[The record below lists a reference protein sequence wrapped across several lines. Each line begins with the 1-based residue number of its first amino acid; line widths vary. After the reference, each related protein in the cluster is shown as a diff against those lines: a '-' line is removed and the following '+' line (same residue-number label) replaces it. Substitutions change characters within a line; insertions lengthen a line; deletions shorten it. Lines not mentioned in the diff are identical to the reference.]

1 MKQPPV
7 ETPLA
12 RRFAVSLAD
21 VEPGRAR
28 IRIEAYAAAFLVAEP
43 ALATSPDRRARLAA
57 TIEELREAGVIQVS
71 RTVDGSELP
80 PLPSF
85 IVPLDRVTD
94 PPVGREA
101 AGYAWRPELAWAAR
115 LPLRRSEFDALRAIQ
130 AFLRDQS
137 ATAQIVPTGERSLE
151 LFGDEKRL
159 DGLRRNRR
167 LFAPGR
173 LSLQMLRARQFA
185 PPFAYRR
192 VGPGSVALV
201 LENVATYHSVLA
213 TVPTDSPV
221 GLVIFGA
228 GGNFAASVCYL
239 SELATDGPAASISE
253 IRYFGD
259 LDRRGLEIPIA
270 ADAAAREAGLPAV
283 RPAIGLWARLLRAG
297 QRRVHPPVD
306 AFTADRLTAWLP
318 VSLRES
324 AREVL
329 VSGARL
335 AQEAVGMELL
345 TSEPTWMIWAELGPP
360 GVDRPGEP
368 APEHR
373 RTSAALHRGQSL
385 PTGDDALVL
394 DDGGNL
400 CEPES
405 EAEWNSWVAA
415 GKTRNWVLSDPILDW
430 LHLHGEGAGFV
441 RDERR
446 PNYDPRTDFRR
457 FVLEKGLAF
466 EAGAIRLL
474 QERGSV
480 VRVAESREDARS
492 IGKARATVEVL
503 RSGAPIV
510 AQAVLRNPARQSY
523 GVVDLLVRSDL
534 LASWFPELLSP
545 EDAAHPAP
553 GLGLTR
559 FHYRVVD
566 LKFHTFELTADGHVT
581 GSPDQLAYA
590 VQVWLYAE
598 ALGRVQDHVPPSAYL
613 LGRTWEQ
620 GEYRG
625 EGCLERLARVD
636 MDRWLPNREIT
647 IEQLA
652 HDSVEWI
659 RRLRR
664 DGARWRVLPEPSV
677 AELYPHARNDD
688 DAPWHSAKR
697 EIAEALR
704 ELTLLPAMNPERRSA
719 AHAGGI
725 RRWSDDGISAARLG
739 ITSPAFAT
747 RVDAVLAANHVSA
760 PTVLPRRIQ
769 IDPIWRA
776 AAALEFY
783 VDFETVSNLDDDFT
797 TLPLLGGQA
806 LLVQI
811 GCGHVAGDGRW
822 VFAQW
827 TTDVLTLAEERR
839 IIESWIGHMGAFR
852 AAAGVRLDQ
861 TRICHWSAA
870 EPVNLESAYNAA
882 RVRHQDAGWPTPL
895 PWFDVLDRI
904 IRAEPVTV
912 TGAFNFGLK
921 SIAKAMHSGGLISTT
936 WADGPTD
943 GLGAMVATWS
953 AAREALA
960 RNSPLSQH
968 PLMMEVA
975 RYNEVDCRVMSEIIS
990 WLRTNR

>member
-1 MKQPPV
+1 MKLPRV
-7 ETPLA
+7 ETSLA
-12 RRFAVSLAD
+12 RRFAVSLAGA
-21 VEPGRAR
+21 EPGRVR
-28 IRIEAYAAAFLVAEP
+28 IRIEAYVAAFLVAEP
-43 ALATSPDRRARLAA
+43 ALTTSPDRRARLAA

-71 RTVDGSELP
+71 RTVDWSESP
-80 PLPSF
+80 PLPRF

-94 PPVGREA
+94 PPIGREA
-101 AGYAWRPELAWAAR
+101 ASYAWRPELAWAAR
-115 LPLRRSEFDALRAIQ
+115 LPLRRSEFEALRAIQ

-137 ATAQIVPTGERSLE
+137 ASAQIVPTGERSFE

-159 DGLRRNRR
+159 DVLHRNRR

-173 LSLQMLRARQFA
+173 LSLEMLRARQFA

-213 TVPTDSPV
+213 RVPTDSPV

-239 SELATDGPAASISE
+239 SELAKDGPAASIKE

-259 LDRRGLEIPIA
+259 LDRRGLEIPITA
-270 ADAAAREAGLPAV
+270 NAAAREAGLPAV
-283 RPAIGLWARLLRAG
+283 RPAVGLWARLLSTNKRS
-297 QRRVHPPVD
+297 VHPPVD
-306 AFTADRLTAWLP
+306 ASTADRLIAWLP
-318 VSLRES
+318 VSLRAS
-324 AREVL
+324 AKEVL

-335 AQEAVGMELL
+335 AQEAVGTKILA
-345 TSEPTWMIWAELGPP
+345 SEPTWMNWAELGPP

-368 APEHR
+368 TPELR
-373 RTSAALHRGQSL
+373 RSSATLYRREPA

-394 DDGGNL
+394 DDEGNL

-405 EAEWNSWVAA
+405 ETEWNRWVAA
-415 GKTRNWVLSDPILDW
+415 GQTRNWVLSDPILDW
-430 LHLHGEGAGFV
+430 LCLYGERAGFV
-441 RDERR
+441 RDDRR
-446 PNYDPRTDFRR
+446 PSYDPRSDFRR
-457 FVLEKGLAF
+457 FILEKGLAF
-466 EAGAIRLL
+466 KAGVSRLL

-480 VRVAESREDARS
+480 VRIAESRKDARS
-492 IGKARATVEVL
+492 IGKARATVDAL
-503 RSGAPIV
+503 RSGAPVI
-510 AQAVLRNPARQSY
+510 AEAVLRNPARRSY

-534 LASWFPELLSP
+534 LTSWFPELLSP
-545 EDAAHPAP
+545 EEAAHAAP

-581 GSPDQLAYA
+581 SSPDQLAYA

-598 ALGRVQDHVPPSAYL
+598 ALGRMQGYLAPSAYL

-652 HDSVEWI
+652 RDSVEWI
-659 RRLRR
+659 RRLRI

-697 EIAEALR
+697 EIAEAIR
-704 ELTLLPAMNPERRSA
+704 ELTLLPAMNPERRYA

-725 RRWSDDGISAARLG
+725 QRWSDDGVSAARLG
-739 ITSPAFAT
+739 ITSPAFAA
-747 RVDAVLAANHVSA
+747 RVDAVLAANRVSS
-760 PTVLPRRIQ
+760 PTVVPQRIQ
-769 IDPIWRA
+769 IDPIWRGTTP
-776 AAALEFY
+776 LEFH
-783 VDFETVSNLDDDFT
+783 VDFETVTNLDDDFT

-811 GCGHVAGDGRW
+811 GCGHVAGDGGW
-822 VFAQW
+822 IFAQW
-827 TTDVLTLAEERR
+827 TVDALTVAEERR
-839 IIESWIGHMGAFR
+839 IIMSWINHMGVIR
-852 AAAGVRLDQ
+852 ATAGVRLDQ

-870 EPVNLESAYNAA
+870 EPVNLETAYNAA
-882 RVRHQDAGWPTPL
+882 RERHQHADWPTPL
-895 PWFDVLDRI
+895 PWFDVLDRV
-904 IRAEPVTV
+904 IRAEPVAV

-921 SIAKAMHSGGLISTT
+921 SIAKAMHSAGLISTT

-943 GLGAMVATWS
+943 GLGAMVATWF

-960 RNSPLSQH
+960 QNTPLSRH

-975 RYNEVDCRVMSEIIS
+975 RYNEIDCRVMSEIIF
-990 WLRTNR
+990 WLRNNR